1 MDNIIKNPGL
11 QHLAEKVFWNLD
23 SEDLKNCAQI
33 NQCCKKVL
41 QYPIFC
47 LRKFEHISIE
57 KQKDWIKIIQSVTNS
72 DKGIAI
78 ISYLQWKLKNEHLM
92 DLLCYSS
99 LTVQN
104 DFRMKLIE
112 ICQKIEL
119 SDEDL
124 EIVKILAALTDNPN
138 APNQWGDTPIYWAA
152 HNGHTEIVKI
162 LAPLTDD
169 PNAPDE
175 DGCTPIDDAI
185 RMGHSEIVD
194 ILALWTDHTENPVA
208 PDELLY
214 NVFFDI
220 FFPIIGRFFLRKLY

>member
-33 NQCCKKVL
+33 NQCCKKIL

-47 LRKFEHISIE
+47 LRKFEHISKE
-57 KQKDWIKIIQSVTNS
+57 NQKDWIKIIQSVTNS

-104 DFRMKLIE
+104 DFRMKIIE

-138 APNQWGDTPIYWAA
+138 APNQWGDTPIFWAAHNGHTEIVKTMAPLTDNPNAPNQWGDTPIYWAA

-162 LAPLTDD
+162 LAPLTDN

-175 DGCTPIDDAI
+175 YGITPIYWAEHN
-185 RMGHSEIVD
+185 GHSGIVK
-194 ILALWTDHTENPVA
+194 ILTP
-208 PDELLY
+208 
-214 NVFFDI
+214 
-220 FFPIIGRFFLRKLY
+220 